1 MYLRAPYET
10 CDKHGLFR
18 HKALT
23 PLVFPMDTALS
34 VSAVGTENLCS
45 VIIYRNQTN
54 SENLRKT
61 HLNIPAYSSDTWWET
76 VVRVVL
82 LSGARIRNFL

>member
-10 CDKHGLFR
+10 CDKRKLFR
-18 HKALT
+18 HIALT

-34 VSAVGTENLCS
+34 VSVVGTEYLCRS
-45 VIIYRNQTN
+45 IIYRQQRNN
-54 SENLRKT
+54 ENLHKT

-76 VVRVVL
+76 VSGFVL
-82 LSGARIRNFL
+82 LS